1 MNMRGKIT
9 AVALGGGMI
18 AAAIGLLLMRSDD
31 LDTFR
36 AGTVLIVVGLAL
48 LFGGVI
54 YRMAVDDPETRWQL
68 RARGTDEPST
78 ET

>member
-1 MNMRGKIT
+1 MKIRETIT
-9 AVALGGGMI
+9 AVGLGGGMV

-68 RARGTDEPST
+68 RARGGDEPSP
-78 ET
+78 EA

>member
-1 MNMRGKIT
+1 MNIRGIIT
-9 AVALGGGMI
+9 AVALGSGMV

-36 AGTVLIVVGLAL
+36 AGTVLIVLGLAM

-54 YRMAVDDPETRWQL
+54 YRMSGDDPESRWQL
-68 RARGTDEPST
+68 RPRRSDDPSP
-78 ET
+78 EG

>member
-1 MNMRGKIT
+1 MNIRGTIT
-9 AVALGGGMI
+9 AVALGVGML

-36 AGTVLIVVGLAL
+36 AGTVLIIAGVAT

-54 YRMAVDDPETRWQL
+54 YRMAGDDPETRWQL
-68 RARGTDEPST
+68 RTRSGDRPSP
-78 ET
+78 EA

>member
-1 MNMRGKIT
+1 MNIRPIIT
-9 AVALGGGMI
+9 AVALGSGTV

-36 AGTVLIVVGLAL
+36 AGTVLIVVGLGL

-54 YRMAVDDPETRWQL
+54 YRMSGDDPESRWQL
-68 RARGTDEPST
+68 RTRRGDNATPEG
-78 ET
+78 

>member
-1 MNMRGKIT
+1 MNIRAIIT
-9 AVALGGGMI
+9 AVALGGGML

-36 AGTVLIVVGLAL
+36 AGTVLIVGGLAM

-54 YRMAVDDPETRWQL
+54 YRMSGDDPESRWQL
-68 RARGTDEPST
+68 RPRGGDEPT
-78 ET
+78 PEG

>member
-1 MNMRGKIT
+1 MNIRGIIA
-9 AVALGGGMI
+9 AVALGSGMV

-36 AGTVLIVVGLAL
+36 AGTVLIVLGLAM

-54 YRMAVDDPETRWQL
+54 YRMSGDDPESRWQL
-68 RARGTDEPST
+68 RPRRSDDPSP
-78 ET
+78 EG

>member
-1 MNMRGKIT
+1 MNIRGTIT

-36 AGTVLIVVGLAL
+36 TGTILVVMGLAL

-54 YRMAVDDPETRWQL
+54 YRLAGDDPESRWQL
-68 RARGTDEPST
+68 RPRSGDEPSP
-78 ET
+78 ES

>member
-1 MNMRGKIT
+1 MNIRGTIT
-9 AVALGGGMI
+9 VVALGGGMV

-54 YRMAVDDPETRWQL
+54 YRMAGDDPETRWQL
-68 RARGTDEPST
+68 RTRTGDKPSP
-78 ET
+78 EA

>member
-1 MNMRGKIT
+1 MNIRGIIA
-9 AVALGGGMI
+9 AVALGGGMV

-36 AGTVLIVVGLAL
+36 AGTVLIVLGLAM

-54 YRMAVDDPETRWQL
+54 YRMSGDDPESRWQL
-68 RARGTDEPST
+68 RPRRSEAPPPEA
-78 ET
+78 

>member
-1 MNMRGKIT
+1 MNIRGTIT
-9 AVALGGGMI
+9 AVALGGGMV

-36 AGTVLIVVGLAL
+36 AGTVLIVVGLGL

-54 YRMAVDDPETRWQL
+54 YRMAGDDPETRWQL
-68 RARGTDEPST
+68 RARRGDDASPEV
-78 ET
+78 